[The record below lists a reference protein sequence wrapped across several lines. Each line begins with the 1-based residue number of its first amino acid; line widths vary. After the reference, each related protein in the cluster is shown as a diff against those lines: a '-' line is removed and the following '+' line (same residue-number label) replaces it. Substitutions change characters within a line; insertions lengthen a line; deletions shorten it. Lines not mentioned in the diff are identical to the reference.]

1 LGRIG
6 GPLVNTPLQG
16 KVALVT
22 GGSRGIGRQ
31 VASALAEAGAEV
43 LLTSRTAES
52 GRAAADQI
60 RANGGKARD
69 VVLDICDDAAVKTV
83 VTDLLK
89 DYGTIPL
96 LVNNAGITR
105 DGLLLRMKKVD
116 WDAVIETN
124 LSGTY
129 RLCRAMVPSMIRARY
144 GRIVNITSVV
154 AQAGNPGQVN
164 YAAAK
169 AGTEGFTRSL
179 ARELASRNVTINC
192 VAPGLIDTHM
202 TRTLDD
208 ASRKHLLERVPMKRL
223 GETTDVAA
231 AVLFLLAH
239 ADYITGATLNVNGG
253 MYM

>member
-1 LGRIG
+1 MSGALE
-6 GPLVNTPLQG
+6 G

-22 GGSRGIGRQ
+22 GGSRGIGKQ
-31 VASALAEAGAEV
+31 IAANLAASGAEV
-43 LLTSRTAES
+43 VLTSRSSDT
-52 GRAAADQI
+52 GQAAAEAI
-60 RANGGKARD
+60 RASGGKARHVVMD
-69 VVLDICDDAAVKTV
+69 VSDDAAVEKGLKE
-83 VTDLLK
+83 LLD

-105 DGLLLRMKKVD
+105 DGLLLRMKKPD

-129 RLCRAMVPSMIRARY
+129 RVCRAVVPSMIRARY
-144 GRIVNITSVV
+144 GRIVNVTSVV
-154 AQAGNPGQVN
+154 ARTGNPGQAN

-179 ARELASRNVTINC
+179 AREIASRNVTVNC
-192 VAPGLIDTHM
+192 VAPGFIDTDM
-202 TRTLDD
+202 TRGLDD
-208 ASRKHLLERVPMKRL
+208 AARKNLLGQIPMKRL
-223 GETTDVAA
+223 GESQDIAT

-239 ADYITGATLNVNGG
+239 ASYITGATLNVNGG